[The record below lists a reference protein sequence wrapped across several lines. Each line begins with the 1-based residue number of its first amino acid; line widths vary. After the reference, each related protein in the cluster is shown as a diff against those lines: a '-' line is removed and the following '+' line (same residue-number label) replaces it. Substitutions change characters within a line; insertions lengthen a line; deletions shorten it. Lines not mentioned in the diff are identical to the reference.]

1 MPPLAP
7 LVFSCALF
15 TLRSPAPCALLP
27 ACAYQIIAHILL
39 FFDIFH
45 SLKKIAKKDKPET
58 ASITALPGLS
68 FFFFVFII
76 FLIFFNFSF
85 PCEKAS

>member
-1 MPPLAP
+1 
-7 LVFSCALF
+7 
-15 TLRSPAPCALLP
+15 LRALLP

-76 FLIFFNFSF
+76 FLGKEGQRDMMFVFSLNLNGKF
-85 PCEKAS
+85 CSQ

>member
-1 MPPLAP
+1 M
-7 LVFSCALF
+7 
-15 TLRSPAPCALLP
+15 RALLP

-68 FFFFVFII
+68 FFFFVFIAKSEEPQGVLQS
-76 FLIFFNFSF
+76 FSLIYIRKTTLRQTV
-85 PCEKAS
+85 PYKD